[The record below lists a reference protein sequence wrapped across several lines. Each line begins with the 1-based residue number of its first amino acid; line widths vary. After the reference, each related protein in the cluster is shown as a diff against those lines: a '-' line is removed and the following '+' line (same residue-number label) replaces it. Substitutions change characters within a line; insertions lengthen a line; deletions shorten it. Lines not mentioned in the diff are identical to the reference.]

1 MYGYIALGFA
11 LGILSAVVY
20 GRLSGVRRPRSPR
33 LPPVPVTAS
42 PSIAGADRAGGS
54 ATVVLDA
61 VGPKKIA
68 VIKVVRDHTGY
79 GLRETKDLV
88 ESAPRTLVT
97 GMEDAAAERL
107 ADDLRHAGAA
117 ATVR

>member
-1 MYGYIALGFA
+1 MYGHIALGFA

-20 GRLSGVRRPRSPR
+20 GRLSGDRRPRSPR
-33 LPPVPVTAS
+33 PPSVPVAAPHS
-42 PSIAGADRAGGS
+42 PSAAGWGAGS
-54 ATVVLDA
+54 ATVFLDA

-79 GLRETKDLV
+79 GLKETKDLV
-88 ESAPRTLVT
+88 ESAPRIIVT

-107 ADDLRHAGAA
+107 ADDLRHAGAT
-117 ATVR
+117 ATVH